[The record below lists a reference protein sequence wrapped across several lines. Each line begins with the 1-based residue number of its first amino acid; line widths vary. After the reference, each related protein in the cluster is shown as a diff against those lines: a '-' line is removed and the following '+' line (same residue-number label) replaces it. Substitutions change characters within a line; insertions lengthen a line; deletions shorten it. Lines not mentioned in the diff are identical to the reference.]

1 MRALLVLVITWMVLA
16 PEIVTTAQAAPP
28 APPNRVNVS
37 YVLPKNPAHQPIY
50 EQLKEIRFLE
60 RLRQFL
66 TPFRLPRVLLVK
78 VEGCDGDANAFY
90 ENNVITICYEIIEQL
105 ENTMPAET
113 TAAGVEPIDA
123 VAGPLFDTGL
133 HEFGHALFDM
143 LRVPV
148 FGREEDAA
156 DQVSAYLMLH
166 LGKVEVRR
174 LIGGV
179 A

>member
-1 MRALLVLVITWMVLA
+1 M
-16 PEIVTTAQAAPP
+16 
-28 APPNRVNVS
+28 
-37 YVLPKNPAHQPIY
+37 
-50 EQLKEIRFLE
+50 KEIRFLE

-66 TPFRLPRVLLVK
+66 TPFRLPRALLVK

-113 TAAGVEPIDA
+113 TAAGVKPIDA

-143 LRVPV
+143 LRVPC
-148 FGREEDAA
+148 
-156 DQVSAYLMLH
+156 
-166 LGKVEVRR
+166 LGARKMPRIR
-174 LIGGV
+174 CRPTSCCT
-179 A
+179 